1 MTDELASAAV
11 VSEMLLA
18 LMLLFSA
25 KQALIKRDFKRAAL
39 LFAGVGVL
47 AASAW
52 IIARGQMA

>member
-11 VSEMLLA
+11 ISEMLLA

-25 KQALIKRDFKRAAL
+25 KQALVKRDFKRAAL
-39 LFAGVGVL
+39 LFAGVSVL

-52 IIARGQMA
+52 IIAQGQLA